1 MSVGLAFDLQYFA
14 EEKTEKATPRRRQE
28 ARRKGQVAKSAE
40 LPAALIL
47 LAAFLLLLAAG
58 STLARETVELF
69 RQGLAVEVRDPLT
82 PRSIEHLI
90 VAYALAGLRIVAPFA
105 LVALLLGVL
114 GNTVQFG
121 FLVTTDPLVP
131 RWTRLNPVEGLKR
144 MVSVRALVELG
155 KALLKF
161 VIILGALILVL
172 WREVERIATLPRMP
186 LADGLAYLG
195 RTTVSL
201 GLVFA
206 GVLVVLAVVDYGYQR
221 LVYERQLRMSKQEV
235 KDEFK
240 RTEGDPLIK
249 QRIRKRQREMAM
261 RRMMQEVPK
270 ADVVITNPVHVAVA
284 LRYDAGKMDAPQ
296 VVAKG
301 ADYLARRIRQV
312 AEQHGVTIMENPP
325 LARALYARVEV
336 GQTIPEDLYKAV
348 AEVLAYV
355 YRLKGKA

>member
-1 MSVGLAFDLQYFA
+1 MGIGLAVDLQFFA
-14 EEKTEKATPRRRQE
+14 EEKTEKPTPRRRQE
-28 ARRKGQVAKSAE
+28 ARRKGQVAKSVE

-47 LAAFLLLLAAG
+47 LVAFLLLLAAG
-58 STLARETVELF
+58 KQLAYETAVLL
-69 RQGLAVEVRDPLT
+69 RHGLAVDVRAPLT
-82 PRSIEHLI
+82 ARTVERLLMT
-90 VAYALAGLRIVAPFA
+90 YALAGIKIVAPFA

-114 GNTVQFG
+114 GNAVQFG

-131 RWTRLNPVEGLKR
+131 RWTRVNPVEGFRRIL
-144 MVSVRALVELG
+144 SVRALVELG
-155 KALLKF
+155 KTLVKF
-161 VIILGALILVL
+161 GVILGALALVL
-172 WREVERIATLPRMP
+172 WREVDRIAMLARMP
-186 LADGLAYLG
+186 LAQGLAYLG
-195 RTTVSL
+195 ETSVKL
-201 GLVFA
+201 GLVFS
-206 GVLVVLAVVDYGYQR
+206 GLLVALAALDYGYQR

-235 KDEFK
+235 KDEYK

-284 LRYDAGKMDAPQ
+284 LRYDAAEMDAPR

-301 ADYLARRIRQV
+301 ADYLALKIRQI
-312 AEQHGVTIMENPP
+312 AGQHGVTIMENPP

-336 GQTIPEDLYKAV
+336 GQTIPEDLYRAV